1 MRALLLAAGLG
12 TRLKTLTTY
21 IPKCL
26 SPISNRP
33 LIDYWLDT
41 LLKGGISEVLV
52 NTHYMA
58 DIVEH
63 YIKQSSWRRSVS
75 LVFEKEL
82 LGTAGTILKNR
93 HFFEQKPFLVAH
105 ADNLTLFDL
114 QDFQQKHFSR
124 PKGTSLT
131 MMTFEA
137 ENPEL
142 CGVVEIDQNRIV
154 QKFHEKIQNPP
165 DNLSNAAVYI
175 FEPTVIDFIAE
186 FQQEFID
193 LSTDIIPKYLGKIF
207 TYHNGKYHR
216 DIGTLQS
223 WRAANLDFP
232 MPKASQENAS
242 VWESM
247 GENHGE
253 LHRNITSFLS

>member
-1 MRALLLAAGLG
+1 
-12 TRLKTLTTY
+12 
-21 IPKCL
+21 
-26 SPISNRP
+26 
-33 LIDYWLDT
+33 
-41 LLKGGISEVLV
+41 
-52 NTHYMA
+52 
-58 DIVEH
+58 
-63 YIKQSSWRRSVS
+63 
-75 LVFEKEL
+75 
-82 LGTAGTILKNR
+82 
-93 HFFEQKPFLVAH
+93 
-105 ADNLTLFDL
+105 
-114 QDFQQKHFSR
+114 
-124 PKGTSLT
+124 
-131 MMTFEA
+131 MTFEA
-137 ENPEL
+137 EHPEL

-186 FQQEFID
+186 FQREFID
-193 LSTDIIPKYLGKIF
+193 LSTDIIPEYLGKIF

-242 VWESM
+242 VWENM
-247 GENHGE
+247 GKNHGK